1 MEISTL
7 MLILILVVAV
17 LFSFLCGILTE
28 RRLSKNPK
36 INYQP
41 KSGSNCRVVEP
52 EFIVTNAEYS
62 GTDDFCQPVGIYA
75 FNGSEMLY
83 LCPDQAL
90 GERASVTY
98 TDDLFFI
105 HGSGGA
111 ATGSIIVY
119 RIAPDGCST
128 ERRSA

>member
-62 GTDDFCQPVGIYA
+62 GKDDFCTQIVKYTAMNSYVDDDIKQHT
-75 FNGSEMLY
+75 M
-83 LCPDQAL
+83 
-90 GERASVTY
+90 RVTFY
-98 TDDLFFI
+98 T
-105 HGSGGA
+105 
-111 ATGSIIVY
+111 TGSKYSIGDRLVFV
-119 RIAPDGCST
+119 T
-128 ERRSA
+128 KK